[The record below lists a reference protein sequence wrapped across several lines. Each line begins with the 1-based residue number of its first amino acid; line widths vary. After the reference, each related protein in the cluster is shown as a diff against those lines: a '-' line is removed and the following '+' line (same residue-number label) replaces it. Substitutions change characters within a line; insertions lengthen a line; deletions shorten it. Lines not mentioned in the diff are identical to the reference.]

1 MEVAMWGVHRWRWIA
16 AASVVTAAA
25 GVLVIG
31 GVPASAEAWA
41 DRQGAGCAIAVQRHG
56 RPDAAPPAPAPA
68 APGVAV
74 PPSGV
79 AVPVAQK
86 PRPRDPADYR
96 MGTFRAAGCQAWLQL
111 HRHRA
116 GHDR

>member
-1 MEVAMWGVHRWRWIA
+1 MWGVHRWRWIA
-16 AASVVTAAA
+16 GASVVTAAA
-25 GVLVIG
+25 GVLVVG

-41 DRQGAGCAIAVQRHG
+41 DRQGAGCATVVLRHG

-68 APGVAV
+68 APGAAALR
-74 PPSGV
+74 SGV
-79 AVPVAQK
+79 AAPVAGK

-96 MGTFRAAGCQAWLQL
+96 MGTFRAAGCQAWLRL
-111 HRHRA
+111 RRRHA